1 MATGC
6 WLLAAGCWLL
16 VAGRYKHRKLE
27 RIVSY
32 KNLEI
37 WKLAREVAVEI
48 HKMTLE
54 NLPKFEMHE
63 IGSQIRRSSK
73 SVKSNIVEGY
83 GRKNYQKDYLRFM
96 TYSIS
101 SNDETIDHLETLW
114 ETNSLK
120 NEILYNDLHEKLVR
134 LGKQINCFI
143 QSLKN

>member
-1 MATGC
+1 M
-6 WLLAAGCWLL
+6 
-16 VAGRYKHRKLE
+16 
-27 RIVSY
+27 SY

-37 WKLAREVAVEI
+37 WQLAREVVNEI

-83 GRKNYQKDYLRFM
+83 GRKNYQKDYVRFM

-101 SNDETIDHLETLW
+101 SNDETMDHLETLW

-120 NEILYNDLHEKLVR
+120 NEKLYNDLHEKLVL
-134 LGKQINCFI
+134 LGKKINRFI
-143 QSLKN
+143 QSFKNESGSWLLATRSQKQAASNQNMEE